1 MIFFLILL
9 ILIVLYKS
17 KINLKNFNTNYM
29 SIDQTRC
36 INAIFVILVFLS
48 HVKTYVIL
56 DDVWYNSY
64 FLKINIYLSQ
74 LIVTTF
80 LFFSGFGIMESI
92 KNKKELYINSI
103 PKKRFLNTLINF
115 DFAILLFLICNLLIG
130 ENYNLKTIILSF
142 TGWSAIGNS
151 NWYIFDILVL
161 YIITFISFKLFN
173 KDNLKGIVSTL
184 LLSLLFICFL
194 RKAKYRYWYDTILC
208 FPAGMLYSY
217 YRTKI
222 ENLICK
228 NNKTYFISLF
238 SCIIC
243 FILLHK
249 ISKFTHFIVYELASI
264 LFVIVIL
271 LICMKFS
278 FRNKIL
284 DYFGNNVFW
293 IYILQRIPMIILT
306 YFNIQN
312 YNSYLFIILSFVF
325 TLLLTEIVKWI
336 FRLFNNIVTITKNK
350 FIHNKSEL

>member
-130 ENYNLKTIILSF
+130 ENYIIF
-142 TGWSAIGNS
+142 
-151 NWYIFDILVL
+151 YRLVC
-161 YIITFISFKLFN
+161 N
-173 KDNLKGIVSTL
+173 
-184 LLSLLFICFL
+184 
-194 RKAKYRYWYDTILC
+194 R
-208 FPAGMLYSY
+208 
-217 YRTKI
+217 
-222 ENLICK
+222 
-228 NNKTYFISLF
+228 
-238 SCIIC
+238 
-243 FILLHK
+243 
-249 ISKFTHFIVYELASI
+249 
-264 LFVIVIL
+264 
-271 LICMKFS
+271 
-278 FRNKIL
+278 
-284 DYFGNNVFW
+284 
-293 IYILQRIPMIILT
+293 Q
-306 YFNIQN
+306 
-312 YNSYLFIILSFVF
+312 
-325 TLLLTEIVKWI
+325 
-336 FRLFNNIVTITKNK
+336 
-350 FIHNKSEL
+350 